1 MSRQTR
7 FPAQPQ
13 PPEVSMNNER
23 TVWPVGV
30 AFLIACLL
38 FAVIV
43 AAVKYSTL
51 VPAIDAD
58 RAAVRARALAEI
70 RAAETQA
77 LNHPGWIDE
86 NRGLVRL
93 PIDVAM
99 QITEREWQNPA
110 AARSNLMVRAEKA
123 TAPAPQAPAKPN
135 PFE

>member
-1 MSRQTR
+1 
-7 FPAQPQ
+7 
-13 PPEVSMNNER
+13 MNNER
-23 TVWPVGV
+23 TVWPVGI

-38 FAVIV
+38 FAAIV
-43 AAVKYSTL
+43 VTVKYSVP

-58 RAAVRARALAEI
+58 RAAVRAKALAEI
-70 RAAETQA
+70 RAAEAQA

-110 AARSNLMVRAEKA
+110 AARSNLMARVEKA
-123 TAPAPQAPAKPN
+123 TAPAPPAPAKPN

>member
-1 MSRQTR
+1 
-7 FPAQPQ
+7 
-13 PPEVSMNNER
+13 MNNER

-43 AAVKYSTL
+43 AALKVSAP
-51 VPAIDAD
+51 VPGINAD

-77 LNHPGWIDE
+77 LNQPGWIDE

-93 PIDVAM
+93 PISVAM

-110 AARSNLMVRAEKA
+110 AARSNLTARVEKA
-123 TAPAPQAPAKPN
+123 TAPAPKAPEKSSA
-135 PFE
+135 FE